1 MRGRARSVQLK
12 IALQSAHQEILYS
25 LEAAWLPRTST
36 LGRMESTFV
45 AADRFLLNQ
54 ARLLERRLFA
64 SCFLGAPGSGVVDA
78 LRGYQ
83 NEDGGFGQALE
94 PDTRCPASL
103 PVYVETAFQALAAAR
118 VVDLPMVLGA
128 CEFLARSA
136 EDANAKGAVPLAF
149 PLIESFPR
157 AAHWTEWTYE
167 PALNPTAGLVG
178 LLYELGVEHPWRNQ
192 AARYCWDVI
201 ESGAPLEGVHT
212 VLEALVFLEH
222 VPEKERADD
231 LAMRIASRFDEVEGL
246 LLDPATPGYG
256 LSPLHFAPTPT
267 SRWRKLFTGS
277 QISTALDH
285 LQNSQQ
291 TDGGWPLN
299 WEPPSEA
306 AALEWRGVVTLE
318 SLRFL
323 VSYGRITP
331 EF

>member
-1 MRGRARSVQLK
+1 
-12 IALQSAHQEILYS
+12 
-25 LEAAWLPRTST
+25 
-36 LGRMESTFV
+36 MESAFV

-64 SCFLGAPGSGVVDA
+64 TCFLGAPGAGVVDT

-83 NEDGGFGQALE
+83 NEDGGFGHALE

-103 PVYVETAFQALAAAR
+103 PVYVETAFQALAAAG
-118 VVDLPMVLGA
+118 VVDLPMVLRA
-128 CEFLARSA
+128 CEFLGRCA
-136 EDANAKGAVPLAF
+136 EEANAKGAVPAAF

-178 LLYELGVEHPWRNQ
+178 LLYELGVEHPWRDQ
-192 AARYCWDVI
+192 AARYCWEVI
-201 ESGAPLEGVHT
+201 DSARPSRGCTLSSRHSCSSSTSPS
-212 VLEALVFLEH
+212 
-222 VPEKERADD
+222 ERADD
-231 LAMRIASRFDEVEGL
+231 QAMRIASGFGEVDGL

-277 QISTALDH
+277 QINAALDH
-285 LQNSQQ
+285 LQESQQ
-291 TDGGWPLN
+291 PDGGWPLN
-299 WEPPSEA
+299 WEPPSEG

-323 VSYGRITP
+323 VSYGRVAP

>member
-1 MRGRARSVQLK
+1 M
-12 IALQSAHQEILYS
+12 EDTF
-25 LEAAWLPRTST
+25 AA
-36 LGRMESTFV
+36 G
-45 AADRFLLNQ
+45 DRFLLNQ

-64 SCFLGAPGSGVVDA
+64 TCFLGAPGSGVVEA

-103 PVYVETAFQALAAAR
+103 PVYVETAFQALAAAG
-118 VVDLPMVLGA
+118 VVDRPMVLSA
-128 CEFLARSA
+128 CDFLARTAA
-136 EDANAKGAVPLAF
+136 EANTKGAVPLAF

-178 LLYELGVEHPWRNQ
+178 LLYKLAVEHPWREQ
-192 AARYCWDVI
+192 AAGYCWEVLD
-201 ESGAPLEGVHT
+201 SGAPLEGVHT
-212 VLEALVFLEH
+212 VLEALVFLEYA
-222 VPEKERADD
+222 PEGDRADD
-231 LAMRIASRFDEVEGL
+231 CAMRIASHFGEVEGL

-267 SRWRKLFTGS
+267 SRWRKLFTGA
-277 QISTALDH
+277 QIAAALDN
-285 LQNSQQ
+285 LQHTQQ
-291 TDGGWPLN
+291 PDGGWPLN
-299 WEPPSEA
+299 WDPPSEA

-323 VSYGRITP
+323 VSYGRIVP